1 MTSTQSPLRIGNV
14 SASRADRA
22 TATAEFLAAATL
34 DVLALDMLSDEAML
48 ELAAQRAAGG
58 PGYEGAALVQISECL
73 DTLRAGGVRIVT
85 NAGALDPRGLAAELR
100 EAARAAGMEL
110 DVACVDSGDVT
121 DRAVELGLGEA
132 DVATVRHGAFG
143 ISRALAAGA
152 VVVVTGRVSREALV
166 VGAAAA
172 HHGWT
177 PSALDALAG
186 SVAVGHVLSGGPG
199 ATGVVDSTTDV
210 TRTTDPVSG
219 GYPIAEISDDG
230 CAVVTRHPSAFGSVT
245 VGTVTDQLLDGVAG
259 IRYAAPDVVL
269 RLDSLRLA
277 QEGTDRVRISGARG
291 EAAPPVVAVVAMT
304 RGIRDGR
311 RPARIAR
318 PLAQEDAGHSVV
330 LPDDTLVRVPVPV
343 ETAPIGPGELP
354 ATWAPRSVPGG
365 EPVTAALGSVAGV
378 RRGVVGRGVNIAV
391 WTWDDSAFAWLA
403 GEFTVERFRE
413 LIPGLDGMDVRRYL
427 LPNLRAVNLVARPPR
442 GEVLRPGLGAD
453 LAAADLEIPGE
464 LLEFGP

>member
-1 MTSTQSPLRIGNV
+1 MTSTRSPLRIGNV

-22 TATAEFLAAATL
+22 TATAEFLTAATL

-48 ELAAQRAAGG
+48 ELAGQRATGG
-58 PGYEGAALVQISECL
+58 PGYEAAALVQIGECL
-73 DTLRAGGVRIVT
+73 ERLGAGGVRIVT
-85 NAGALDPRGLAAELR
+85 NAGALDPEGLASALRDLARESGVEL
-100 EAARAAGMEL
+100 A
-110 DVACVDSGDVT
+110 VASVDSGDVT
-121 DRAVELGLGEA
+121 DRAVDLGLGQV

-210 TRTTDPVSG
+210 TRTTDPVTG
-219 GYPIAEISDDG
+219 GYPIAEIADDG

-259 IRYAAPDVVL
+259 ARYAAPDVVL

-277 QEGTDRVRISGARG
+277 QEGTDRVRLSGARG
-291 EAAPPVVAVVAMT
+291 EPAPPVVAVVAMT
-304 RGIRDGR
+304 RGAREDR
-311 RPARIAR
+311 RPVRIAR
-318 PLAQEDAGHSVV
+318 PLAQGESGHSVV
-330 LPDDTLVRVPVPV
+330 LPDGARAAIPVPV

-354 ATWAPRSVPGG
+354 TPWAPGAVPGG
-365 EPVTAALGSVAGV
+365 KPVSAVLGSVASV

-403 GEFTVERFRE
+403 GELTVERVRE
-413 LIPGLDGMDVRRYL
+413 LIPALDGMDIRRYL

-453 LAAADLEIPGE
+453 LATARLEIPGE
-464 LLEFGP
+464 LLEVGP

>member
-14 SASRADRA
+14 SASRTDRA
-22 TATAEFLAAATL
+22 TATAEFLAAASL

-48 ELAAQRAAGG
+48 ELAEQRAEGG
-58 PGYEGAALVQISECL
+58 PGHERALLVQLGECL
-73 DTLRAGGVRIVT
+73 DRVGTGGVRIVT
-85 NAGALDPRGLAAELR
+85 NAGALDPGGLAEALRVMAADAGVEL
-100 EAARAAGMEL
+100 A
-110 DVACVDSGDVT
+110 VASVDSGDVT

-143 ISRALAAGA
+143 IARALAAGA
-152 VVVVTGRVSREALV
+152 NVVVTGRVSREALV
-166 VGAAAA
+166 TGAAAA

-199 ATGVVDSTTDV
+199 ATGVVDSSTDV

-219 GYPIAEISDDG
+219 GYPIAEIADDG

-259 IRYAAPDVVL
+259 ARYAAPDVVL
-269 RLDSLRLA
+269 RLDSVRLA

-291 EAAPPVVAVVAMT
+291 EPAPPVVALVAMT
-304 RGIRDGR
+304 RGPERPR
-311 RPARIAR
+311 RVAR
-318 PLAQEDAGHSVV
+318 PLAQAEAGHTVV
-330 LPDDTLVRVPVPV
+330 LPGGQRVAVPDPP
-343 ETAPIGPGELP
+343 ETADIGPGELP
-354 ATWAPRSVPGG
+354 APWSPGAVPGG
-365 EPVTAALGSVAGV
+365 APVESVLGSVASV

-403 GEFTVERFRE
+403 GELTIERFRE
-413 LIPGLDGMDVRRYL
+413 LLPALEGMETHLYL

-442 GEVLRPGLGAD
+442 GVALDTGLGAD
-453 LAAADLEIPGE
+453 LASVRLGIPGE